1 MRLFSHRRTML
12 LALAAAL
19 SASMFTATAA
29 SASSGSVASNA
40 QVLAAVKAAQSITKV
55 PSNLTPKLTNEN
67 DIEVLNNGDCP
78 THYSAPKVGL
88 DSLHFGQCTYG
99 DPKGKR
105 LMVIFGD
112 SHAGM
117 WLTSIRNAAARTGW
131 RVRIFYFP
139 GCPAPDLTFYSD
151 TSNAPNTACNTFRT
165 AAIKAIRKLHPAMLV
180 VTSASL
186 SQEVSKGVIAT
197 SAQWQNGYTKTL
209 SMLKM
214 PGTQLVVMGDIPIL
228 AQDDATCLAA
238 HESNVKACTTPLAQ
252 AETGVYISAEQQAAS
267 ANGAQYVSTAPW
279 MCAQVCV
286 PIVGHMRVY
295 NNQFHISATYAKYL
309 SGAVQTALNLS
320 APPAPAPASTPTT
333 AP

>member
-1 MRLFSHRRTML
+1 MRLFFNRRVVL

-19 SASMFTATAA
+19 SASMVATTGAPA
-29 SASSGSVASNA
+29 SGSGSVASNA
-40 QVLAAVKAAQSITKV
+40 QVLAAVKSAQSITRV

-78 THYSAPKVGL
+78 THYSAPNVGL

-99 DPKGKR
+99 DAKGKR

-117 WLTSIRNAAARTGW
+117 WLTSIRSAAAHTGW

-165 AAIKAIRKLHPAMLV
+165 AAIKAIRKLHPAMVV

-197 SAQWQNGYTKTL
+197 SAQWETGYNKTL
-209 SMLKM
+209 SLLRM
-214 PGTQLVVMGDIPIL
+214 PGTQLVVIGDIPIL

-238 HESNVKACTTPLAQ
+238 HESNVKACMTPIAQ
-252 AETGVYISAEQQAAS
+252 AETGVYNSAEEQAAS
-267 ANGAQYVSTAPW
+267 ANGARYIPTAQW

-286 PIVGHMRVY
+286 PIVGHIRVY
-295 NNQFHISATYAKYL
+295 DNQFHISATYAQYL
-309 SGAVQTALNLS
+309 SGTVQTALNL
-320 APPAPAPASTPTT
+320 AAKPVPTPTT
-333 AP
+333 TP